1 MVKKPRKGL
10 CRKVHIRL
18 SEEDVGYI
26 NFLMKKKGWDRSKAI
41 RHMVR
46 EVGKA
51 LMEGRAYGL
60 KFYED
65 DAETKVVKVPQGTQ
79 RVILEFEE

>member
-1 MVKKPRKGL
+1 MKKQKKGL
-10 CRKVHIRL
+10 CRRVHIRL
-18 SEEDVGYI
+18 SEEDVGYVDY
-26 NFLMKKKGWDRSKAI
+26 LMEEKGWDRSKAI

-51 LMEGRAYGL
+51 LIEGRAYGL
-60 KFYED
+60 KFHED

-79 RVILEFEE
+79 RVILEFQE